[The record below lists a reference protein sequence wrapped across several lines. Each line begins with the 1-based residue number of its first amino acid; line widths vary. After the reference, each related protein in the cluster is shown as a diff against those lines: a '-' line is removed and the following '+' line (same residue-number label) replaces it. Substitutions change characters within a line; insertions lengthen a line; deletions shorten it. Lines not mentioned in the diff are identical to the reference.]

1 MSKILFGLYWKFI
14 WQVGQIKIN
23 FKWFNFGTVWNQRI
37 ENTDCIYSS
46 LELINVT
53 IFTRF
58 LDSIFDQNR
67 LLKIFLGHYPFFR
80 ESIFRI
86 SIFQFSNDLILNLR
100 IINFRS
106 SKSFWLIEFPR
117 FRILKNFLIFG
128 EYNWPLNF
136 AQNPKSCMTS
146 STFRHECYHSDVM
159 SDVIRVTS
167 WFAIFPVKFSEFVR
181 EN

>member
-1 MSKILFGLYWKFI
+1 MKSKNWKD
-14 WQVGQIKIN
+14 
-23 FKWFNFGTVWNQRI
+23 
-37 ENTDCIYSS
+37 TDCIYSL
-46 LELINVT
+46 LERISVD
-53 IFTRF
+53 F
-58 LDSIFDQNR
+58 
-67 LLKIFLGHYPFFR
+67 LKIFGFYFWPIPSFENFLGYYPFFR

-106 SKSFWLIEFPR
+106 SKTFWLIEFPR
-117 FRILKNFLIFG
+117 FRILKIFLIFG

>member
-1 MSKILFGLYWKFI
+1 MKSKNWK
-14 WQVGQIKIN
+14 
-23 FKWFNFGTVWNQRI
+23 
-37 ENTDCIYSS
+37 ETDCIYSL
-46 LELINVT
+46 LERISVD
-53 IFTRF
+53 F
-58 LDSIFDQNR
+58 
-67 LLKIFLGHYPFFR
+67 LKIFGFYFRPIPSFENFLGHYPFFR

-100 IINFRS
+100 IINFRF
-106 SKSFWLIEFPR
+106 SKTFWLIEFPR
-117 FRILKNFLIFG
+117 FRILKIFLIFG

>member
-23 FKWFNFGTVWNQRI
+23 FKWYNFGTVWNQRI
-37 ENTDCIYSS
+37 EKYW
-46 LELINVT
+46 LY
-53 IFTRF
+53 IFIIRANQRRF
-58 LDSIFDQNR
+58 LEDFWILFWPKPS
-67 LLKIFLGHYPFFR
+67 LKIFLGHYPFFR

-167 WFAIFPVKFSEFVR
+167 WFAIFPVKFCEFVR